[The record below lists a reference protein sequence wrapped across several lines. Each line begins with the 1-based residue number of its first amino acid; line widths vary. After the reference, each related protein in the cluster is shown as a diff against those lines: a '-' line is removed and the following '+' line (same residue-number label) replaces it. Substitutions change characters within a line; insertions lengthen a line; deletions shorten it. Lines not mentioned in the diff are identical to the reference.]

1 MLARHLLNGGG
12 HRGAKQRR
20 QAVIGHA
27 RRDRLDVLGEAH
39 AQHLVSLVQHE
50 HAHVRQ
56 VECALLDQVDD
67 TARGAHDDLRAAL
80 KRADL
85 GTVGGAAVHGDDVEA
100 GGARSEILNGLGAL
114 HRELARG
121 SQDQGLD
128 VALIGVD
135 DGQQRQTEGGR
146 LAGTRLGD
154 THDVAQ
160 LKERRDRGGL
170 DRGGDAEPHIGDG
183 LEDLLGQSEAR
194 EGHGIAVFAVG
205 FLPGV
210 AILAVGLIDEIELVI
225 HVHDVVA
232 LVAVHVVVRGH
243 SNSLPVACGVAKPSG
258 RAISAPQRGLTHN
271 NKSRV
276 PRGTITRG
284 CASSL
289 RPA

>member
-1 MLARHLLNGGG
+1 MLARHLLDGGG

-20 QAVIGHA
+20 QAVVGHA
-27 RRDRLDVLGEAH
+27 RCDRLDVLGEAH
-39 AQHLVSLVQHE
+39 AQHLVGLVQNQ

-56 VECALLDQVDD
+56 VECALLDQVDHA
-67 TARGAHDDLRAAL
+67 ARGAHDDLRATL

-85 GTVGGAAVHGDDVEA
+85 GAVGGVAVHGDDVKA
-100 GGARSEILNGLGAL
+100 GGARSEILNSLGAL

-128 VALIGVD
+128 VALVGVD
-135 DGQQRQTEGGR
+135 NGQQRQAEGGR

-160 LKERRDRGGL
+160 LKERRDRSGL
-170 DRGGDAEPHIGDG
+170 DRGGDAETHIGDG

-194 EGHGIAVFAVG
+194 EGHGIAVVAG

-210 AILAVGLIDEIELVI
+210 AILAVGLVDEIELVI

-243 SNSLPVACGVAKPSG
+243 SHSLPVACGVAKPSG

-289 RPA
+289 YPA